1 MRIKLLFAFVIFALI
16 AKAQN
21 LNFGPR
27 IGANVIYL
35 QENEFKSKD
44 YGFKANFGANVEYGF
59 NEYFSVSLDV
69 LFSQKRKLYESFENK
84 SLIKALS
91 NSFFGIG
98 LADSSLFGVAQFL
111 NDTVYGTT
119 KGSVNL
125 NYIEIPLLAKFN
137 YKGLSV
143 GVGPYFSYLNKVQ
156 SVEVMTQESPLLD
169 IAFNALDSIPFAGP
183 FIKTT
188 ISSQFPG
195 YEAPQITESTDKA
208 KYRTFDMGFV
218 VDLSYRFNSNLYT
231 GVRYTRG
238 LTDYRYVQKGS
249 KDVNS
254 VWMFNVGYSFGKKF
268 TSKTKGIYGFEKKV
282 AE

>member
-1 MRIKLLFAFVIFALI
+1 MKIKILCLFVLVSLFA
-16 AKAQN
+16 KGQG
-21 LNFGPR
+21 LNYGPR

-35 QENEFKSKD
+35 QENDFKSKD
-44 YGFKANFGANVEYGF
+44 YGLRGNFGANVEYSF
-59 NEYFSVSLDV
+59 NEYFSISADV

-98 LADSSLFGVAQFL
+98 LADSSLLGISQFL

-119 KGSVNL
+119 KGSVKL

-137 YKGLSV
+137 YKGISV

-169 IAFNALDSIPFAGP
+169 IAFNALDSIPFVGP
-183 FIKTT
+183 FLKTT

-195 YEAPQITESTDKA
+195 YEKPQITEGTDKA
-208 KYRTFDMGFV
+208 KYRTLDMGLV
-218 VDLSYRFNSNLYT
+218 VDVSYRFNSNLYT
-231 GVRYTRG
+231 GMRYTRG
-238 LTDYRYVQKGS
+238 LTDYRSTQSDS
-249 KDVNS
+249 KQVNS
-254 VWMFNVGYSFGKKF
+254 VWMFNVGYSFGKNF
-268 TSKTKGIYGFEKKV
+268 TSKAKGIYDLDKKST
-282 AE
+282 E

>member
-1 MRIKLLFAFVIFALI
+1 MRIKLLFVFLAFVFF

-44 YGFKANFGANVEYGF
+44 YAFRANFGANAEYSF
-59 NEYFSVSLDV
+59 NEYFSVSADV
-69 LFSQKRKLYESFENK
+69 LFSQKRKLYESFENQ

-91 NSFFGIG
+91 NSFLGIG
-98 LADSSLFGVAQFL
+98 LADSSLLGVAQFL

-119 KGSVNL
+119 KGSVKL

-137 YKGLSV
+137 YKGVSV

-183 FIKTT
+183 FIKTA

-195 YEAPQITESTDKA
+195 YETPQITESTDKS
-208 KYRTFDMGFV
+208 KYRTVDMGFV
-218 VDLSYRFNSNLYT
+218 VDLSYRFGSNLYT
-231 GVRYTRG
+231 GMRYTRG
-238 LTDYRYVQKGS
+238 LTDYRYTQSGS
-249 KDVNS
+249 KQVNS

-268 TSKTKGIYGFEKKV
+268 TSKTKGIYDLEKK
-282 AE
+282 ATD